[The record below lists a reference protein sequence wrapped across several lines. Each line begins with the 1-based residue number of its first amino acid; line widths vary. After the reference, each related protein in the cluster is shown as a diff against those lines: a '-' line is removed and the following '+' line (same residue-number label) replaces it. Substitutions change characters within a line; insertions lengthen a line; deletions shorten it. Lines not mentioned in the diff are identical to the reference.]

1 MSKPKL
7 TRENWKTIYDVLD
20 GEKDRPPIAGDP
32 EWTKYFEQIIETIGP
47 DGENMTE
54 EEDNR
59 AAMLDAIDEADTAFA
74 VINMCDDLT
83 PQAKSALRE
92 AWAKVQAI
100 LVKLS
105 PDGALAEAVKETP
118 TSAYNLMNPSKE
130 AQDQFPL
137 EDWQYEVMNGD
148 TKRGYNEWLA
158 VQLEDCQH
166 TL

>member
-1 MSKPKL
+1 MSKHTPGPWMID
-7 TRENWKTIYDVLD
+7 EDVDFVAGCLAISD
-20 GEKDRPPIAGDP
+20 GGGCICHVEKWEYEDEETQVIAKANARLIAESP
-32 EWTKYFEQIIETIGP
+32 
-47 DGENMTE
+47 NMLE
-54 EEDNR
+54 
-59 AAMLDAIDEADTAFA
+59 AINEADTAFA

>member
-1 MSKPKL
+1 MDKYTPGPWQLAYDAVTQQWEIS
-7 TRENWKTIYDVLD
+7 REHVYGPFVLVRRCE
-20 GEKDRPPIAGDP
+20 GQSITETEANARAISICP
-32 EWTKYFEQIIETIGP
+32 E
-47 DGENMTE
+47 
-54 EEDNR
+54 
-59 AAMLDAIDEADTAFA
+59 MLSAIDEADTAFA

>member
-1 MSKPKL
+1 MASLPKSSDF
-7 TRENWKTIYDVLD
+7 RKAISSVLFM
-20 GEKDRPPIAGDP
+20 RLFLLCWACP
-32 EWTKYFEQIIETIGP
+32 E
-47 DGENMTE
+47 
-54 EEDNR
+54 
-59 AAMLDAIDEADTAFA
+59 MLSAINEADTAFA